1 MQFAIAPAAGPL
13 NVWHCGDRRTQ
24 NQINAKNQQLQL
36 QQQQQQHPT
45 ATAIAIAIEEV

>member
-1 MQFAIAPAAGPL
+1 MQFAIAAAAGPL